1 MITNVIDSE
10 KFWPNEW
17 AEPDQWAA
25 MKIDRATAIRQ
36 HLFAKGHS
44 SIAEIAQAVGASE
57 PTVRRDLL
65 ALEAEGQIVRTYGGA
80 QIAEASGIEI
90 AFESREQINLPL
102 KRAIGEAAFG
112 LLRPDTSVFLD
123 AGTTVLQLARRLRL
137 NPMPLRVFT
146 NCLPVAQV
154 LMAAPEVQVTL
165 LGGSLRRE
173 NASMVGM
180 LAEAA
185 LERLW
190 FDQLFLGAGAIA
202 EDGTISSADE
212 QEARINTLMVSRT
225 RAPIV
230 LADADKFGRRL
241 TYGVTRLGA
250 GARVLTDARLGAD
263 WQGRLAEQ
271 GVAVTLVD
279 AA

>member
-1 MITNVIDSE
+1 
-10 KFWPNEW
+10 
-17 AEPDQWAA
+17 

-44 SIAEIAQAVGASE
+44 TIAEIAQAVGASE

-65 ALEAEGQIVRTYGGA
+65 VLEAEGQIQRTHGGA

-90 AFESREQINLPL
+90 AFESREQINLPI

-112 LLRPDTSVFLD
+112 LLRPEASIFLD

-137 NPMPLRVFT
+137 HPIPLRVFT

-154 LMAAPEVQVTL
+154 LMGAPQIGVTL
-165 LGGSLRRE
+165 LGGTLRRE

-190 FDQLFLGAGAIA
+190 FDQLFLGVGAISG
-202 EDGTISSADE
+202 DGTISSADE
-212 QEARINTLMVSRT
+212 QEARINALMLSRT
-225 RAPIV
+225 RAPII
-230 LADADKFGRRL
+230 LTDAEKFDRQL
-241 TYGVTRLGA
+241 TYSVARLGE
-250 GARVLTDARLGAD
+250 GARIVTDARLSPAWRD
-263 WQGRLAEQ
+263 RLAEL
-271 GVAVTLVD
+271 GTSLTLVD
-279 AA
+279 VP

>member
-1 MITNVIDSE
+1 
-10 KFWPNEW
+10 
-17 AEPDQWAA
+17 

-44 SIAEIAQAVGASE
+44 SITEIARAVGASE

-65 ALEAEGQIVRTYGGA
+65 ALEAEGQIVRTHGGA

-90 AFESREQINLPL
+90 AFERREQINLPI
-102 KRAIGEAAFG
+102 KRAIGAMAYD
-112 LLRPDTSVFLD
+112 LLRPETSIFLD

-154 LMAAPEVQVTL
+154 LIGAPLVGVTL
-165 LGGSLRRE
+165 LGGTLRRE

-180 LAEAA
+180 LAEVA
-185 LERLW
+185 LEKLW

-202 EDGTISSADE
+202 EDGGISSADE
-212 QEARINTLMVSRT
+212 QEARLNALMLART
-225 RAPIV
+225 TCPII
-230 LADADKFGRRL
+230 LTDADKFGHRL
-241 TYGVTRLGA
+241 TYGV
-250 GARVLTDARLGAD
+250 ARLSSGAQVVTD
-263 WQGRLAEQ
+263 GRLPSEWKGRLAEL
-271 GVAVTLVD
+271 GVRLTVLEAP
-279 AA
+279 

>member
-1 MITNVIDSE
+1 
-10 KFWPNEW
+10 
-17 AEPDQWAA
+17 
-25 MKIDRATAIRQ
+25 MKIDRASAIRQ
-36 HLFAKGHS
+36 HLFAKGYS

-65 ALEAEGQIVRTYGGA
+65 SLEAEGQILRNHGGA
-80 QIAEASGIEI
+80 QIAVTSGTEI
-90 AFESREQINLPL
+90 AFESREQINLPI
-102 KRAIGEAAFG
+102 KRAIGEAAYG
-112 LLRPDTSVFLD
+112 LLVPDTSIFLD

-154 LMAAPEVQVTL
+154 LMPVQQISVTL
-165 LGGSLRRE
+165 LGGTLRAE

-190 FDQLFLGAGAIA
+190 FDQLYLGAGAIA
-202 EDGTISSADE
+202 ADGSISSADE
-212 QEARINTLMVSRT
+212 QEARLNARMIQRSHT
-225 RAPIV
+225 PIL

-241 TYGVTRLGA
+241 TYAVAGLGA
-250 GARVLTDARLGAD
+250 GMRVISDARLGSG
-263 WQGRLAEQ
+263 WQALLRDLGCDTAI
-271 GVAVTLVD
+271 VAQD
-279 AA
+279 